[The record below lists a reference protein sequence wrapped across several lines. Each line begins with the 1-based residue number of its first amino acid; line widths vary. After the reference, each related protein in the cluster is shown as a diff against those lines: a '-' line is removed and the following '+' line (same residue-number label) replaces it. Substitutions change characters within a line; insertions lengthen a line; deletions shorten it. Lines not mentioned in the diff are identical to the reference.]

1 MKQRI
6 LYLDFLRCLAIIF
19 VIILH
24 SIMAALEN
32 PAFYQHP
39 SWYLCMLV
47 EPFDCTG
54 VPLFFMISGFL
65 ILSSPK
71 TENLWEF
78 YRRNIPKLVIPLT
91 VWSIIYYV
99 AEACYRQHPIDLH
112 DFLSRFLNQG
122 VTYHMWFVYT
132 LLGIYLLCPFL
143 KRMVDQCTLRQLV
156 FLWVL
161 ILFPTTL
168 RPILNH
174 ILPVYI
180 HLFNPLLEG
189 YIGYFLLGYLL
200 GGAEFP
206 KASRVLIYLGGLAGY
221 GACLLGNL
229 AQASSGGISLPMDG
243 GYMLNHYL
251 LAAGIVVF
259 FRTWFEKYADRLE
272 KFSCPLEKASD
283 LVFGIYWSHVLSLN
297 VFTKVFLG
305 NAALL
310 PYLLLRS
317 SCTILLSFLFAAM
330 VSYIPVLR
338 RVLI

>member
-24 SIMAALEN
+24 SIMATLEN

-47 EPFDCTG
+47 EPFDRTG

-65 ILSSPK
+65 LLSSPK
-71 TENLWEF
+71 TEHLWEF

-91 VWSIIYYV
+91 AWSLIYHV
-99 AEACYRQHPIDLH
+99 AEVCYRQHPIDLH

-143 KRMVDQCTLRQLV
+143 KRMVDQCTSRQLV

-206 KASRVLIYLGGLAGY
+206 KASRMLIYLGGWQVTEPVCWA
-221 GACLLGNL
+221 
-229 AQASSGGISLPMDG
+229 IWPRRLPG
-243 GYMLNHYL
+243 EYL
-251 LAAGIVVF
+251 F
-259 FRTWFEKYADRLE
+259 
-272 KFSCPLEKASD
+272 P
-283 LVFGIYWSHVLSLN
+283 
-297 VFTKVFLG
+297 
-305 NAALL
+305 
-310 PYLLLRS
+310 
-317 SCTILLSFLFAAM
+317 
-330 VSYIPVLR
+330 
-338 RVLI
+338 